1 MTKQEG
7 QVAHGVGSEAGA
19 AGVGEVQNDAENNA
33 DGLRFERDKVEPRI
47 YVASLTDYNAGIL
60 HGRWV
65 EAGLEP
71 EVLHEV
77 VGEMLGESPTTA
89 QYGEP
94 AEEWAIHDFEG
105 FGNVRLRE
113 YHSLDEVSQ
122 LAQGIVE
129 HGQAF
134 GVWWE
139 DIRDMAPEDDPDHTF
154 EHRFE
159 GEFSSTTEWAESMLD
174 DMGVS
179 LDYFPGVPE
188 GLWPYVQLDVEGWVR
203 DMAINGEIQV
213 VEGGRGVYVFGLL

>member
-1 MTKQEG
+1 MRIDETR
-7 QVAHGVGSEAGA
+7 GA
-19 AGVGEVQNDAENNA
+19 QQAGVAEDEGA
-33 DGLRFERDKVEPRI
+33 VVEAATQVEEGRPSWERRPTPPRV
-47 YVASLTDYNAGIL
+47 YLASLTDYNAGVL
-60 HGRWV
+60 HGKWV
-65 EAGLEP
+65 DANHPAEILG
-71 EVLHEV
+71 EVAQ
-77 VGEMLGESPTTA
+77 EMLAESPSA
-89 QYGEP
+89 ASYGEP

-105 FGNVRLRE
+105 FGNVRIRE
-113 YHSLDEVSQ
+113 YESLEDVAE

-129 HGQAF
+129 HGGAF

-139 DIRDMAPEDDPDHTF
+139 DIRDMAPEDDPDHSF

-188 GLWPYVQLDVEGWVR
+188 GLWPYVQLNIEGWVR
-203 DMAINGEIQV
+203 DMEINGEIQV

>member
-1 MTKQEG
+1 MRIDESRGTQQAAAPENESVVASAAT
-7 QVAHGVGSEAGA
+7 QVE
-19 AGVGEVQNDAENNA
+19 EV
-33 DGLRFERDKVEPRI
+33 RPSWERRPTPPRI
-47 YVASLTDYNAGIL
+47 YLASLTDYNAGVL
-60 HGRWV
+60 HGKWV
-65 EAGLEP
+65 DADHPAETLGEAAQ
-71 EVLHEV
+71 
-77 VGEMLGESPTTA
+77 EMLAESPTA
-89 QYGEP
+89 ASYGEP

-113 YHSLDEVSQ
+113 YQSLDEVSE

-129 HGQAF
+129 HGAAF

-139 DIRDMAPEDDPDHTF
+139 DIRDMAPEDDPDHSF
-154 EHRFE
+154 EQRFE

-203 DMAINGEIQV
+203 DMEINGEIQV

>member
-7 QVAHGVGSEAGA
+7 RTTSTEATDGGGESADA
-19 AGVGEVQNDAENNA
+19 AVNA
-33 DGLRFERDKVEPRI
+33 DGLRFERDTVEPRI
-47 YVASLTDYNAGIL
+47 YLASLTDYNAGIL

-65 EAGLEP
+65 DADHDTEI
-71 EVLHEV
+71 LHEATQ
-77 VGEMLGESPTTA
+77 EMLAKSPTA
-89 QYGEP
+89 ARYGEP

-113 YHSLDEVSQ
+113 FQSLDEVSQ

-159 GEFSSTTEWAESMLD
+159 GEFSSTIEWAESLLD
-174 DMGVS
+174 GMGVS

-188 GLWPYVQLDVEGWVR
+188 GLWPYVQLDLEGWVR
-203 DMAINGEIQV
+203 DMEINGEIQV
-213 VEGGRGVYVFGLL
+213 VEGGCGVYVFGLL

>member
-7 QVAHGVGSEAGA
+7 RTTSTGA
-19 AGVGEVQNDAENNA
+19 TDGGGESADAAVNA
-33 DGLRFERDKVEPRI
+33 DGLRFERDTVEPRI
-47 YVASLTDYNAGIL
+47 YLASLTDYNAGIL

-65 EAGLEP
+65 DADHDTEI
-71 EVLHEV
+71 LHEATQ
-77 VGEMLGESPTTA
+77 EMLAKSPTA
-89 QYGEP
+89 ARYGEP
-94 AEEWAIHDFEG
+94 AKEWAIHDFEG

-113 YHSLDEVSQ
+113 FQSLDEVSQ

-139 DIRDMAPEDDPDHTF
+139 DIRDMAPEDDPDHSF
-154 EHRFE
+154 EQRFE
-159 GEFSSTTEWAESMLD
+159 GEFSSTIEWAESLLD
-174 DMGVS
+174 GMGVS

-203 DMAINGEIQV
+203 DMEINGESQV

>member
-7 QVAHGVGSEAGA
+7 RTTSTGA
-19 AGVGEVQNDAENNA
+19 TDGGGESADAAVNA
-33 DGLRFERDKVEPRI
+33 DGLRFERDTVEPRI
-47 YVASLTDYNAGIL
+47 YLASLTDYNAGIL

-65 EAGLEP
+65 DADHDTEI
-71 EVLHEV
+71 LHEATQ
-77 VGEMLGESPTTA
+77 EMLAKSPTA
-89 QYGEP
+89 ARYGEP

-113 YHSLDEVSQ
+113 FQSLDEVSQ

-139 DIRDMAPEDDPDHTF
+139 DIRDMAPEDDTDHTF

-159 GEFSSTTEWAESMLD
+159 GEFSSTIEWAESLLD
-174 DMGVS
+174 GMGVS

-188 GLWPYVQLDVEGWVR
+188 GLWPYVQLDLEGWVR
-203 DMAINGEIQV
+203 DMEINGEIQV
-213 VEGGRGVYVFGLL
+213 VEGGCGVYVFGLL

>member
-7 QVAHGVGSEAGA
+7 RTTSTGA
-19 AGVGEVQNDAENNA
+19 TDGGGESADAAVNA
-33 DGLRFERDKVEPRI
+33 DGLRFERDTVEPRI
-47 YVASLTDYNAGIL
+47 YLASLTDYNAGIL

-65 EAGLEP
+65 DADHDTEI
-71 EVLHEV
+71 LHEATQ
-77 VGEMLGESPTTA
+77 EMLAKSPTA
-89 QYGEP
+89 ARYGEP

-113 YHSLDEVSQ
+113 FQSLDEVSQ

-159 GEFSSTTEWAESMLD
+159 GEFSSTIEWAESLLD
-174 DMGVS
+174 GMGVS

-188 GLWPYVQLDVEGWVR
+188 GLWPYVQLDLEGWVR
-203 DMAINGEIQV
+203 DMEINGEIQV
-213 VEGGRGVYVFGLL
+213 VEGGCGVYVFGLL